1 MKSGDISL
9 VEDAPGDVELILFGA
24 ETPSSL
30 SRGAS
35 PTSFLRLKKR
45 LKKRLETRM
54 SAELRL
60 KLKVPRR
67 FLTTDSVV
75 TGTSDDGVKGIRW

>member
-1 MKSGDISL
+1 MKSGEISL

-35 PTSFLRLKKR
+35 PRHMTWSYKGPGCYAPVLFYALWPSEFLKTPSRQPG
-45 LKKRLETRM
+45 E
-54 SAELRL
+54 
-60 KLKVPRR
+60 
-67 FLTTDSVV
+67 
-75 TGTSDDGVKGIRW
+75 